1 MILKKKAVILPC
13 SGIGKSFGTVARQAT
28 YIVTNE
34 LRTDKTTTFC
44 LPLLQIADKEAL
56 DLAEN
61 NFIVSIDGCAKV
73 CAFKDVERSIGRPS
87 DAKVMVMDV
96 LRENKGLSTK
106 QVTFLDEKGKKLAH
120 KVAEKVVEE
129 VDKLLGTKIVEEI
142 S

>member
-1 MILKKKAVILPC
+1 MILKKAVILPC

-56 DLAEN
+56 DLTEN
-61 NFIVSIDGCAKV
+61 NFVISIDGCAKL

-87 DAKVMVMDV
+87 DTMVMVMDV
-96 LRENKGLSTK
+96 LRENKELNTR
-106 QVTFLDEKGKKLAH
+106 QVTFLDENGKKLAR
-120 KVAEKVVEE
+120 KVAERVAEE
-129 VDKLLGTKIVEEI
+129 VDTLLEGN

>member
-1 MILKKKAVILPC
+1 MDLKKKAVILPC
-13 SGIGKSFGTVARQAT
+13 SGIGKSFGTVARHAT

-34 LRTDKTTTFC
+34 LLTDETTTFC

-61 NFIVSIDGCAKV
+61 NFVISVDGCAKT

-96 LRENKGLSTK
+96 LRENKELSTK
-106 QVTFLDEKGKKLAH
+106 QVTFLDENGKKLAR
-120 KVAEKVVEE
+120 KVAERAAEE
-129 VDKLLGTKIVEEI
+129 VDLLLEGN